1 MKIKVRWNFKDTEF
15 ETFSYKEAMDA
26 LELPSIVEIF
36 EDDLVEIDIE
46 EELFEEWGFPVKSF
60 RIINEEE

>member
-1 MKIKVRWNFKDTEF
+1 
-15 ETFSYKEAMDA
+15 KEAMDA

-36 EDDLVEIDIE
+36 EDDLEEIDIE